1 MQPRSWI
8 YSLVHVPGRVS
19 KMKPPVNSAPK
30 SWQSH
35 PTTHILAVLMVYVPV
50 YAFALWTHLSERTIT
65 LRELFLYPLILGGGT
80 VVLILVIHRYVLG
93 ESLSTLQLKPGRW
106 YTDVIAGVLLGIV
119 ALGIKMLQGV
129 VQSSIFATRP
139 EPPAEEIVTLIR
151 GIAGNP
157 MLITLWLGPVVW
169 IGVAAYE
176 ELIRIFALN
185 RLWRVWP
192 QQFAKWIVL
201 IVTAVL
207 FGLVHIYQG
216 PLSMF
221 FITIQG
227 LLYGWYYLRFGRVW
241 PLIIAHALYDSLQV
255 IQIVMAFRGG

>member
-1 MQPRSWI
+1 M
-8 YSLVHVPGRVS
+8 
-19 KMKPPVNSAPK
+19 NSSISSTPK
-30 SWQSH
+30 SWQSRRI
-35 PTTHILAVLMVYVPV
+35 TRILAVLTVYVPV
-50 YAFALWTHLSERTIT
+50 YAFALWTHLGERVIT

-119 ALGIKMLQGV
+119 ALGILMLQGF
-129 VQSSIFATRP
+129 VQSSIIATRP
-139 EPPAEEIVTLIR
+139 EPPAEEIMTLIR

-157 MLITLWLGPVVW
+157 MLIALWLGPVVW

-176 ELIRIFALN
+176 ELIRVFALHH
-185 RLWRVWP
+185 LWRLWP
-192 QQFAKWIVL
+192 QQLVKWIVL
-201 IVTAVL
+201 IATAVL
-207 FGLVHIYQG
+207 FGLAHIYQD
-216 PLSMF
+216 PLSML

-241 PLIIAHALYDSLQV
+241 PLIIAHALYDSLQI
-255 IQIVMAFRGG
+255 IQVVMAFRGG